1 MKTSLLTLAI
11 FSLTSGSFAES
22 ISAAL
27 STTPATV
34 EAMGADV
41 STPTSTAAL
50 TTLILP
56 TVRAL
61 PLQPAPAKQT
71 IAATSE
77 VLTPPP
83 MLPTAKVQIRKLSA
97 ADAARLSA
105 AQRWEQT
112 GVAEALVG
120 ASGAVEYPYG
130 YSRPTITCA
139 PLHVCSVSLQDGE
152 AVTSVSIGDTVR
164 WLLQNATAGSKPVMM
179 LKPTQAGLS
188 TNLVVTTDKGR
199 IYYMHLVSSKTE
211 YLPMV
216 SWYDPANMTRDL
228 SAEAQASARQKAEF
242 EATMAATKLAA
253 EQAKAQRVVADKA
266 VGKLDPTTLDF
277 AYTCTGEAAFKPA
290 RVFAND
296 THTFIQLPPGAAA
309 SDAPAVF
316 NSSNNETELLN
327 SRLVNGYYI
336 IDGKP
341 AKLSLVLGVGASAQ
355 TIQCEKSGQ
364 NSLFNW
370 GAK

>member
-1 MKTSLLTLAI
+1 MKNPLLSLALLCLTTSA
-11 FSLTSGSFAES
+11 FAQS
-22 ISAAL
+22 
-27 STTPATV
+27 STKA
-34 EAMGADV
+34 
-41 STPTSTAAL
+41 TPT
-50 TTLILP
+50 
-56 TVRAL
+56 
-61 PLQPAPAKQT
+61 APG
-71 IAATSE
+71 SE
-77 VLTPPP
+77 VLSLQPTPTTQKITSSLDVLAPSP
-83 MLPTAKVQIRKLSA
+83 VLPTAKVQVRTLSA
-97 ADAARLSA
+97 TDAARLAA

-112 GVAEALVG
+112 GAAEALVG

-139 PLHVCSVSLQDGE
+139 PLHVCSVALQDGE

-164 WLLQNATAGSKPVMM
+164 WLLQNVTAGTRPVMM

-211 YLPMV
+211 YVPMV
-216 SWYDPANMTRDL
+216 SWYDPAAMTRDL
-228 SAEAQASARQKAEF
+228 RAEAQASARQKAEF

-253 EQAKAQRVVADKA
+253 EQAKAQRVVADKS
-266 VGKLDPTTLDF
+266 VGRLDPTTLDF
-277 AYTCTGEAAFKPA
+277 GYACTGDAVFKPT

-296 THTFIQLPPGAAA
+296 THTFIQLPPGTEA

-316 NSSNNETELLN
+316 STSNNETELLN

-341 AKLSLVLGVGASAQ
+341 AKVSLVLGVGTSAQ
-355 TIQCEKSGQ
+355 TVQCEKSVP
-364 NSLFNW
+364 NSLFRW
-370 GAK
+370 GTQ

>member
-1 MKTSLLTLAI
+1 MKKSHICIAI
-11 FSLTSGSFAES
+11 LSLTASAFAQSSTETAPPP
-22 ISAAL
+22 AAIPTREVAVTARL
-27 STTPATV
+27 THQAMATPPKAGLKT
-34 EAMGADV
+34 
-41 STPTSTAAL
+41 
-50 TTLILP
+50 
-56 TVRAL
+56 L
-61 PLQPAPAKQT
+61 PLQPTPATQEIIPSPE
-71 IAATSE
+71 IAATSP
-77 VLTPPP
+77 VP
-83 MLPTAKVQIRKLSA
+83 PTAKVQTRKLSA
-97 ADAARLSA
+97 TDAVRLA
-105 AQRWEQT
+105 AAERWAQT
-112 GVAEALVG
+112 GAAEALVG

-139 PLHVCSVSLQDGE
+139 PLHVCSIALQDGE
-152 AVTSVSIGDTVR
+152 AITSISIGDTVR

-199 IYYMHLVSSKTE
+199 IYFMHLVSNKTE
-211 YLPMV
+211 YVPMV
-216 SWYDPANMTRDL
+216 SWYDPAAMTRDL
-228 SAEAQASARQKAEF
+228 SAEAQAAARQKAQF

-253 EQAKAQRVVADKA
+253 EEARSQRVVADKS

-277 AYTCTGEAAFKPA
+277 GYTCSGEAAFKPA

-296 THTFIQLPPGAAA
+296 THTFIQLPPGASS

-341 AKLSLVLGVGASAQ
+341 VKLSLVLGVGATAQ
-355 TIQCEKSGQ
+355 TVRCERSVS
-364 NSLFNW
+364 NSLFKW
-370 GAK
+370 GDQ

>member
-1 MKTSLLTLAI
+1 MKNSLISIAILSLTASAFAQLSTETAPQPAAVVTTDGAVTTKTSAQVLTAQPSNDFEALTLQPTPGTQKI
-11 FSLTSGSFAES
+11 TSS
-22 ISAAL
+22 
-27 STTPATV
+27 P
-34 EAMGADV
+34 
-41 STPTSTAAL
+41 
-50 TTLILP
+50 
-56 TVRAL
+56 
-61 PLQPAPAKQT
+61 
-71 IAATSE
+71 E
-77 VLTPPP
+77 VLAQSP
-83 MLPTAKVQIRKLSA
+83 MLPSAKVQTRKLSA
-97 ADAARLSA
+97 ADAARLA
-105 AQRWEQT
+105 AAKRWEQT
-112 GVAEALVG
+112 GAAEALVG

-139 PLHVCSVSLQDGE
+139 PLHVCSVALQDGE

-164 WLLQNATAGSKPVMM
+164 WLMQNATAGSKPVMM

-211 YLPMV
+211 YVPMV

-228 SAEAQASARQKAEF
+228 SAEAQSTARQKAEL
-242 EATMAATKLAA
+242 EATIVATKLAA

-277 AYTCTGEAAFKPA
+277 GYTCTGEAAFKPA

-296 THTFIQLPPGAAA
+296 THTFLQLPPGASA

-316 NSSNNETELLN
+316 NVSNNETELLN

-341 AKLSLVLGVGASAQ
+341 AKLSLVLGVGNSAQ
-355 TIQCEKSGQ
+355 TVQCQKSSS
-364 NSLFNW
+364 NSLFSW
-370 GAK
+370 GSK

>member
-1 MKTSLLTLAI
+1 MKNSLISIAI
-11 FSLTSGSFAES
+11 LSLTTSAFAQS
-22 ISAAL
+22 
-27 STTPATV
+27 STETAPH
-34 EAMGADV
+34 
-41 STPTSTAAL
+41 PAAL
-50 TTLILP
+50 TATDAAVTTQTPAQALTAP
-56 TVRAL
+56 PSNEFEAL
-61 PLQPAPAKQT
+61 PLQPTPATQKV
-71 IAATSE
+71 TSSPE
-77 VLTPPP
+77 VLAPSPL
-83 MLPTAKVQIRKLSA
+83 LPTATVQTRKLSA
-97 ADAARLSA
+97 ADAARLA
-105 AQRWEQT
+105 AANRWEQT
-112 GVAEALVG
+112 GAAEALVG

-139 PLHVCSVSLQDGE
+139 PLHVCSVALQDGE

-211 YLPMV
+211 YVPMV

-228 SAEAQASARQKAEF
+228 SAEAQATARQKAEF
-242 EATMAATKLAA
+242 EATVAATKLAA
-253 EQAKAQRVVADKA
+253 EQARAQRVVADKS

-277 AYTCTGEAAFKPA
+277 GYTCTGDAAFKPA

-296 THTFIQLPPGAAA
+296 THTFIQLPPGASA

-341 AKLSLVLGVGASAQ
+341 AKLSLVLGVGTSAQ